1 MSSATAVPV
10 RRTAILP
17 RTALSVAAV
26 LVCGG
31 LCLGIYALCG
41 ANLFAGFRVYLC
53 LLVYLLAPG
62 WLVAHRLVP
71 DKPGLRPLC
80 ALLCGCALLLVCYL
94 GAMVLHQPL
103 ILRLGPPV
111 LLCVLLWLRGGLTG
125 VRCTARDVLSGL
137 VGLFTRHRA
146 LLVLWAVLCV
156 FSALSFSSVNPHPAA
171 AGAVS
176 LDRDFLWNVGNAE
189 AFCKAFPAQDIRFA
203 GVRFSYHYLTELL
216 TAALSLVSGASCYDL
231 FAFFLPP
238 VWLAG
243 EIAALYWLGLVIC
256 KESTKAS
263 CIPFVLFCFQ
273 CGSLWKVFRTGD
285 SIFGNTMLRHLTSNI
300 NAQASAVVF
309 FSIFLGLFAC
319 LAKARFGGGVRLWG
333 LCLVAFAL
341 FAVAKGPEAILALCA
356 CAAAMVFVLLFQKPR
371 YPLAVLFLA
380 LLAGLFAMIYNI
392 LYAAGAN
399 TSMQFSIFCL
409 RNTLTYARLEPL
421 ADWLC
426 THLPISGYVW
436 LVLIGVIDT
445 FFFCPFQFCL
455 WGRSLPGALRH
466 LPRLDAAHLLLH
478 AGTVGGFLAYHLFSH
493 ESSSQVYFALFAML
507 CMSILAA
514 EQLPGLRRTKF
525 PPLITLA
532 AGAAGLLTAL
542 CMVLSL
548 SGRGLSVLSQLP
560 DGGLYT
566 PSAVTAG
573 DEEAGQWLREN
584 APAGTVFLTNRT
596 SGLPTPDLD
605 GQDGISNVYT
615 AFSGV
620 QCYMEG
626 WTYAMSNM
634 GVPADMVE
642 HRRAVVDKV
651 FDAHTP
657 ATDLPPLCREEGV
670 TCLVWAKRWPGS
682 APAGQTPAF
691 ENADVAIYWVG

>member
-1 MSSATAVPV
+1 MSGLS
-10 RRTAILP
+10 
-17 RTALSVAAV
+17 ALSVRRFPPLSLTALTGAV
-26 LVCGG
+26 LLAGSG
-31 LCLGIYALCG
+31 LCAGVYALCG
-41 ANLFAGFRVYLC
+41 ADLFAGFRVYLC

-62 WLVAHRLVP
+62 RLLADRLVP

-80 ALLCGCALLLVCYL
+80 TLLCGCYLLLGCYW
-94 GAMVLHQPL
+94 GAMVLRQPL
-103 ILRLGPPV
+103 VLRLGPPL
-111 LLCVLLWLRGGLTG
+111 LLCVLLWFRGGLFLNL
-125 VRCTARDVLSGL
+125 RSARK
-137 VGLFTRHRA
+137 TRFPRA
-146 LLVLWAVLCV
+146 LLVLWVGLCV
-156 FSALSFSSVNPHPAA
+156 FSALSFSAVNPHPAT

-176 LDRDFLWNVGNAE
+176 LDRDLLWNVGNAE

-243 EIAALYWLGLVIC
+243 AIAALYWLGLVIY
-256 KESTKAS
+256 KKSINALY
-263 CIPFVLFCFQ
+263 IPFVLFCFQ

-309 FSIFLGLFAC
+309 FCIFLALFAC
-319 LAKARFGGGVRLWG
+319 LARARFGGGARLWG
-333 LCLVAFAL
+333 LCLAAFAL
-341 FAVAKGPEAILALCA
+341 FAVAKGPEAVLSLCA
-356 CAAAMVFVLLFQKPR
+356 CGAAMVLVLLFQKPR
-371 YPLAVLFLA
+371 YPLAVLFSA
-380 LLAGLFAMIYNI
+380 LLAGLFALLYHI

-426 THLPISGYVW
+426 VHLPVSGYVW

-455 WGRSLPGALRH
+455 WGRSLSEALRH

-514 EQLPGLRRTKF
+514 EQLPGLRRAKF

-532 AGAAGLLTAL
+532 TGAAGLLTTL
-542 CMVLSL
+542 CMVLAL
-548 SGRGLSVLSQLP
+548 SGKGIAVLSRLP
-560 DGGLYT
+560 DSGLYT
-566 PSAVTAG
+566 PAAVTAC
-573 DEEAGQWLREN
+573 DEEAGQWLRN
-584 APAGTVFLTNRT
+584 HAPAGTVFLTNRT
-596 SGLPTPDLD
+596 SGLPTSDPD

-642 HRRAVVDKV
+642 HRRAVIAEV
-651 FDAHTP
+651 FDAATP
-657 ATDLPPLCREEGV
+657 ADVRESLCRAEGV
-670 TCLVWAKRWPGS
+670 TCLVWARRWPGS
-682 APAGQTPAF
+682 LPPGKHPVF
-691 ENADVAIYWVG
+691 ENAEVAIYWV

>member
-1 MSSATAVPV
+1 MSSATAVSV
-10 RRTAILP
+10 RRIDVLP
-17 RTALSVAAV
+17 RTALSVATV

-31 LCLGIYALCG
+31 FCVGVYALCG
-41 ANLFAGFRVYLC
+41 ADLFAGFRVYLC
-53 LLVYLLAPG
+53 LLLYLLAPG
-62 WLVAHRLVP
+62 WLLADRLVP

-94 GAMVLHQPL
+94 GAMVLHQTL

-111 LLCVLLWLRGGLTG
+111 LLCVLLWLRGGPAG
-125 VRCTARDVLSGL
+125 VRRTARDVPAAL
-137 VGLFTRHRA
+137 VSLFTRHRA

-156 FSALSFSSVNPHPAA
+156 FSALSFSAVNPHPAA

-189 AFCKAFPAQDIRFA
+189 AFCKAFPAQDIRFV

-243 EIAALYWLGLVIC
+243 EIAALYWLGLVIY

-319 LAKARFGGGVRLWG
+319 LATARFGGGLRLWG
-333 LCLVAFAL
+333 LCLTAFAL

-356 CAAAMVFVLLFQKPR
+356 CGAAMVFVLLFQKPR
-371 YPLAVLFLA
+371 YPLALLFLA
-380 LLAGLFAMIYNI
+380 LLAGLFALIYNI

-525 PPLITLA
+525 PPLVSLA
-532 AGAAGLLTAL
+532 AGAMGLFTAL
-542 CMVLSL
+542 CMVVSL
-548 SGRGLSVLSQLP
+548 SSKGIATLTRLS

-566 PSAVTAG
+566 PASVTAG

-584 APAGTVFLTNRT
+584 APAGTVFMTNRT

-634 GVPADMVE
+634 GVPADVVE
-642 HRRAVVDKV
+642 HRRAVIDKV
-651 FDAHTP
+651 FDARTP
-657 ATDLPPLCREEGV
+657 ADDLPSLCREEGV

-691 ENADVAIYWVG
+691 ENADVAIYWM

>member
-10 RRTAILP
+10 RRTTVLP

-31 LCLGIYALCG
+31 LCLGIYTLCG
-41 ANLFAGFRVYLC
+41 ADLFAGFRVYLC

-62 WLVAHRLVP
+62 WLLAHRLVP

-103 ILRLGPPV
+103 ILRLGPPA
-111 LLCVLLWLRGGLTG
+111 LLCVLLWLRGGLAG
-125 VRCTARDVLSGL
+125 VRCTARDVLYGL
-137 VGLFTRHRA
+137 EGLFTRHRA

-156 FSALSFSSVNPHPAA
+156 FSALSFSAVNPHPAA

-243 EIAALYWLGLVIC
+243 EIAALYWLGLVIY

-263 CIPFVLFCFQ
+263 YIPFVLFCFQ

-356 CAAAMVFVLLFQKPR
+356 CGAAMVFVLLFQKPR

-380 LLAGLFAMIYNI
+380 LLAGLFALIYHI

-566 PSAVTAG
+566 PAAVTAG
-573 DEEAGQWLREN
+573 DEEAGRWLREN

-657 ATDLPPLCREEGV
+657 AADLPPLCREEGV